1 MKRTWFFIIA
11 GGLIAVLGV
20 AWAAARDHQPEKS
33 KAPQAATG
41 AQEPRTGRDSG
52 HDADRQAIHQSV
64 RAFVRAF
71 NDGDAKA
78 VASLWTEQAEYVDDG
93 GMVLHGRPEIE
104 KAYAELFKTHPK
116 ARMDVQT
123 QSVHFPSPNTAIEEG
138 LVTLTLPGAELP
150 ITTAY
155 RAIQVREGG
164 QWRIAFSQEWG
175 ADQDKLE
182 DLAWLIGNWV
192 ARPEGRE
199 VHLKFQWNEKKTLIR
214 NHFTIKEDG
223 KVISSGTETIGID
236 PRTGQLAS
244 WTDDED
250 GGRGEALWFRDGNR
264 WVAESAGI
272 LPDGTE
278 TFAAN
283 VVTRLNDNEF
293 QWRSVD
299 RAVGED
305 EVHDTQP
312 VKVVR
317 GQAVRVPQ
325 KDGKEKP

>member
-1 MKRTWFFIIA
+1 MKHRLFFLLA
-11 GGLIAVLGV
+11 GGLIAGLGV
-20 AWAAARDHQPEKS
+20 AWAWARDDNAVKG
-33 KAPQAATG
+33 QAREPAKGTAETQTG
-41 AQEPRTGRDSG
+41 S
-52 HDADRQAIHQSV
+52 DADREAIHKSA

-71 NDGDAKA
+71 NDGDVKA
-78 VASLWTEQAEYVDDG
+78 VAALWTEQAEYVDDG
-93 GMVLHGRPEIE
+93 GVVLHGRPEIE

-175 ADQDKLE
+175 AGQDKLE
-182 DLAWLIGNWV
+182 DLAWLIGSWT

-199 VHLKFQWNEKKTLIR
+199 VQFKFAWNEKKTLIR
-214 NHFTIKEDG
+214 NHFTVKDGG
-223 KVISSGTETIGID
+223 KVISSGTQTIGMD

-264 WVAESAGI
+264 WVVDSTGI
-272 LPDGTE
+272 LPNGTE
-278 TFAAN
+278 TFAVN
-283 VVTRLNDNEF
+283 VITRLNDNEF
-293 QWRSVD
+293 LWRSVD

-305 EVHDTQP
+305 EVDDTQP

>member
-1 MKRTWFFIIA
+1 MKRKLFYVLA
-11 GGLIAVLGV
+11 AGLIAGLGV
-20 AWAAARDHQPEKS
+20 AWAAARDDQPEKV
-33 KAPQAATG
+33 KAPETAKG
-41 AQEPRTGRDSG
+41 AREPQTSDGE
-52 HDADRQAIHQSV
+52 HDADRQAIHQAA
-64 RAFVRAF
+64 RAFARAF
-71 NDGDAKA
+71 NDGDARA
-78 VASLWTEQAEYVDDG
+78 VAALWTEQAEYVDDSG
-93 GMVLHGRPEIE
+93 AVLHGRAAIE

-123 QSVHFPSPNTAIEEG
+123 ETVHFPSPNTAIEEG
-138 LVTLTLPGAELP
+138 LLTLTLPGAELP

-182 DLAWLIGNWV
+182 DLAWLIGSWT
-192 ARPEGRE
+192 ARPAGRE
-199 VHLKFQWNEKKTLIR
+199 VQLKFAWNDKKTLIR
-214 NHFTIKEDG
+214 NHFTIKEGG
-223 KVISSGTETIGID
+223 KVISSGTQTIGMD

-264 WVAESAGI
+264 WVVDSAGV

-278 TFAAN
+278 TFALN
-283 VVTRLNDNEF
+283 VITRLNDNEF
-293 QWRSVD
+293 LWRSVD
-299 RAVGED
+299 RVVGED
-305 EVHDTQP
+305 EVSDTEP

-317 GQAVRVPQ
+317 GQPVRLPQ
-325 KDGKEKP
+325 NGGKEKP

>member
-1 MKRTWFFIIA
+1 MKHRLFFLLA
-11 GGLIAVLGV
+11 GGLIAGLGV
-20 AWAAARDHQPEKS
+20 AWAAARDGQPT
-33 KAPQAATG
+33 KAQAPEAAKRAT
-41 AQEPRTGRDSG
+41 EMETGS
-52 HDADRQAIHQSV
+52 DADRQAIHQSA

-78 VASLWTEQAEYVDDG
+78 VAALWTEQAEYIDDG
-93 GMVLHGRPEIE
+93 GAILRGRPAIE
-104 KAYAELFKTHPK
+104 KSYAELFKSQPK
-116 ARMDVQT
+116 ARIEVQT
-123 QSVHFPSPNTAIEEG
+123 ESVHFPSPNSAIEEG

-182 DLAWLIGNWV
+182 DLAWLIGSWT

-199 VHLKFQWNEKKTLIR
+199 VHLKFAWNDKKTLIR
-214 NHFTIKEDG
+214 NHFTVKEGG
-223 KVISSGTETIGID
+223 KVISSGTQTIGMD

-264 WVAESAGI
+264 WVVDTIGV

-278 TFAAN
+278 TFAVN
-283 VVTRLNDNEF
+283 VITRLNDNEF
-293 QWRSVD
+293 LWRSVD

-305 EVHDTQP
+305 EVDDTQP

-317 GQAVRVPQ
+317 GQLVRVPQ
-325 KDGKEKP
+325 KNGKEKP